1 MMNQKRNN
9 KAYDCLESFKTFFDT
24 LWLLIRN
31 VFIITIVIG
40 IIGLICFI
48 LSWLTT
54 TQGHFFLKANI
65 DNSINTEKSLVI
77 DNGHL
82 KSIKYEGTNLLI
94 RKANIMEIQFHD
106 SQKFQYAGI
115 EYQANPSDIIQ
126 IWMPSDESSSMITS
140 SESFSI
146 TYEIDEEP
154 SEKHDVTMT
163 NDQIAIANFQGTV
176 NADGKDIRANFNN
189 CKVKLPTNVKKLRN
203 CPEVGKTEI
212 IIPSASKLHLIFQEA
227 SLSLSTSAEVFS
239 TVYTNID
246 NIIARVSG
254 DLNFTYMSKSNKY
267 ELNNDTIDFS
277 NSYNSI
283 TAILQKDDLHSFHL
297 SSSGNISKAEVS
309 GLNLFPSFWGWIY
322 ENVYLVPT
330 TILTIIGGA
339 ISLIKSE
346 ERKQIQKK
354 EKE

>member
-1 MMNQKRNN
+1 MNKKSKNNEYDFLQKLFH
-9 KAYDCLESFKTFFDT
+9 CTPF
-24 LWLLIRN
+24 LLMKN
-31 VFIITIVIG
+31 IISIAVAIG
-40 IIGLICFI
+40 IIGFI
-48 LSWLTT
+48 GFIISKFIT
-54 TQGHFFLKANI
+54 TQGHFFLNANI
-65 DNSINTEKSLVI
+65 DNLINTEKSLVI
-77 DNGHL
+77 DNGNL
-82 KSIKYEGTNLLI
+82 KSLQYEGTNLLI

-154 SEKHDVTMT
+154 SEKHNMTM
-163 NDQIAIANFQGTV
+163 NIDQTTIAKFQGTI
-176 NADGKDIRANFNN
+176 NTDGKDIRLNLIG
-189 CKVKLPTNVKKLRN
+189 CKVKLPTNIKKLRN

-212 IIPSASKLHLIFQEA
+212 IIPTASKLHLFFQEA
-227 SLSLSTSAEVFS
+227 SLSFSTSAEVFS
-239 TVYTNID
+239 IVYTNID
-246 NIIARVSG
+246 SIIARVSG

-277 NSYNSI
+277 NSNNSI